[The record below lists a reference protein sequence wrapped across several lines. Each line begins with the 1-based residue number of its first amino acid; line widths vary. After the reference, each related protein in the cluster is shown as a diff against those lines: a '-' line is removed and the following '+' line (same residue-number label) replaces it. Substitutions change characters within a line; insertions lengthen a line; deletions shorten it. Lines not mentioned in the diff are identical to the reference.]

1 MAQGLMDQF
10 QIAGQQPAPKVLYT
24 DLDCGFSKFKMMFN
38 KLGRNGYRLDSWYLC
53 ADLQPLPP
61 ESHPLHGNFMVK
73 FSELKLAIPG
83 NDFKINFKSQHG
95 NNYTHRIPSD
105 KPDCELTGS
114 LVPFTNQVAK
124 SPPPPRSVSEQIF

>member
-1 MAQGLMDQF
+1 VAWYTNAGNEKGEVLVFILTTSESLSNLDKMAQGLMDQF

-61 ESHPLHGNFMVK
+61 ESHPLYGNFM
-73 FSELKLAIPG
+73 
-83 NDFKINFKSQHG
+83 
-95 NNYTHRIPSD
+95 
-105 KPDCELTGS
+105 
-114 LVPFTNQVAK
+114 
-124 SPPPPRSVSEQIF
+124 